1 MNTDLHRLLEQRAEG
16 YRERYVAMQR
26 AEWQAYVDGSEA
38 NLQRQADTK
47 RAFIEYQSD
56 PEAFAA
62 VKRWDE
68 AAADDPQMR
77 RQLRVLR
84 NQSERYQLDPESIRR
99 ITELNRELNETFLNF
114 RAELDGQPVTDNQI
128 KQLLRDEPNSPRRR
142 AAWEAS
148 KQIGGQ
154 VADRIRE
161 LARLRN
167 RAAQKLGY
175 DDFRSMSLHL
185 DEIDAGEL
193 HAVVDGLH
201 EATQAAFDQAKSE
214 LDGRL
219 ADRFGVAMDDLRPWH
234 YADPFFQE
242 APQAGEN
249 SLDQFFTSAD
259 PVDFSLKSFDPLGMD
274 VRDVLQRSDLYE
286 RQGKYQHAAC
296 FGIDREGD
304 VRVIANLRPD
314 YDSATTMLHELG
326 HAVFSKYAGREL
338 PWLLRTY
345 NHLLTTESMAI
356 LTGRFT
362 SDRDWFMQV
371 LEVDDARVVRALD
384 VVRAH
389 RRLEQLILA
398 RWMSVVIEFEREL
411 YADPDQ
417 DLDRIWWDL
426 VERHQQLH
434 RPEGRAAPDW
444 ASKIHIALYP
454 VYYQNYLLGE
464 LMSYQWEAVLRE
476 QFGSVVGNGAAGRW
490 LLDQVIVPGNQEDWH
505 SALERAT
512 DERLN
517 PSYYAAQI

>member
-1 MNTDLHRLLEQRAEG
+1 MISELHRLLDQRAEG
-16 YRERYVAMQR
+16 YRDRYIAMQR
-26 AEWQAYVDGSEA
+26 AGWQAYVDGSEA

-47 RAFIEYQSD
+47 RDFIEYLSD

-62 VKRWDE
+62 VKRWGE
-68 AAADDPQMR
+68 AEVDDPMVR

-84 NQSERYQLDPESIRR
+84 NQSERYQLDAGSIER
-99 ITELNRELNETFLNF
+99 ITELDRELNQTFLNF

-128 KQLLRDEPNSPRRR
+128 KQLLRNEPNSPRRR

-154 VADRIRE
+154 VADRIRA
-161 LARLRN
+161 LVSVRN

-175 DDFRSMSLHL
+175 ENYRSMSLQL
-185 DEIDAGEL
+185 DEIDATEL
-193 HAVVDGLH
+193 QAVIDGLH
-201 EATQAAFDQAKSE
+201 QATQAAFDEIKAK

-219 ADRFGVAMDDLRPWH
+219 AERFGLTVDELRPWH

-242 APQAGEN
+242 APQTEAS
-249 SLDQFFTSAD
+249 SLDQYFTSAD
-259 PVDFSLKSFDPLGMD
+259 PVDYSLKTFDPLGMD
-274 VRDVLQRSDLYE
+274 VRDVLQQSDLYE

-362 SDRDWFMQV
+362 SDRDWLVQV
-371 LEVDDARVVRALD
+371 LGVEEARVEQALGA
-384 VVRAH
+384 VHAY
-389 RRLEQLILA
+389 RRLEQLIFA
-398 RWMSVVIEFEREL
+398 RWMSVVIEFERQL

-426 VERHQQLH
+426 VEKYQQLH
-434 RPEGRAAPDW
+434 RPEGRSAPDW

-454 VYYQNYLLGE
+454 IYYQNYLLGQ

-490 LLDQVIVPGNQEDWH
+490 LLEQVITPGNQEDWN

-512 DERLN
+512 GERLN
-517 PSYYAAQI
+517 PAYYAEQL